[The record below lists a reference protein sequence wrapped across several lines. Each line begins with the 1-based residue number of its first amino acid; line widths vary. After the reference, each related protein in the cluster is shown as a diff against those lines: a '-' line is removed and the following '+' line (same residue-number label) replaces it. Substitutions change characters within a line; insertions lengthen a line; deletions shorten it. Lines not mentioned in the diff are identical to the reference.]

1 MISSD
6 NLPHPSLLHES
17 IHAVSLIDLVNPNFT
32 QQAGIVLCPIG
43 PVRFNLPMILE
54 NFLELG
60 GIFDVVGVDV
70 QVDFRDGGSRGCGS
84 TTTTAPGSGR
94 LRASTTTTAPGSGRG
109 RRTATSIR

>member
-43 PVRFNLPMILE
+43 PVRFNLNPPITVSKKYLTRFKG
-54 NFLELG
+54 NKY
-60 GIFDVVGVDV
+60 IFSYDNLIEQITKHKYIKPKHITV
-70 QVDFRDGGSRGCGS
+70 QE
-84 TTTTAPGSGR
+84 T
-94 LRASTTTTAPGSGRG
+94 
-109 RRTATSIR
+109 